1 MDGDGSESANSSRFP
16 ILGLLSCEMEYK
28 TEISELL
35 SEFMLDVILIV
46 GKSGGG
52 KAKSGIIVIG
62 VLRLVGW
69 EFERC
74 RDSSCRLIVGLK
86 ND

>member
-1 MDGDGSESANSSRFP
+1 MDGDGSEYANSSGVS

-28 TEISELL
+28 TEVSELV
-35 SEFMLDVILIV
+35 SEFMLDVILIL

-74 RDSSCRLIVGLK
+74 NYPSCRLIVG
-86 ND
+86 

>member
-1 MDGDGSESANSSRFP
+1 MDGDGSESANSSGVS
-16 ILGLLSCEMEYK
+16 ILGLLKCEMEYK
-28 TEISELL
+28 TEISELV
-35 SEFMLDVILIV
+35 SEVMLDVIIIV

-74 RDSSCRLIVGLK
+74 RDPSCRLIVG
-86 ND
+86 